1 MSATLSVT
9 DPNALGEARSL
20 SEAASDR
27 RRRKFGNI
35 TLYAGLVVVGLV
47 AGFCIIFPMLST
59 YDPINP
65 NFTAGAF
72 RSPSWSHPLGTDN
85 FGRDTLTRLA
95 LGGRIDLIIA
105 TSATFLTVIIGGC
118 VGLASGFFGGW
129 LDNLLMRL
137 VDIVLTMPYLV
148 LVIAIVAVLGPG
160 TINIFYAILM
170 VGWVTYARLVRG
182 ETLLVR
188 RLEYVESARL
198 VGMTNWRVIF
208 RHIVPNVVATA
219 IIYAMADI
227 VLNILLASSLS
238 FLGLGTQPPHPE
250 WGLLVSEAR
259 DFFLKDWRLMTYPGI
274 AIMITGAGFGLIG
287 DGLAQALRPK
297 G

>member
-1 MSATLSVT
+1 MAATLSVSNQ
-9 DPNALGEARSL
+9 DARDKGSVL
-20 SEAASDR
+20 VAGAH
-27 RRRKFGNI
+27 RRKRQFGNV
-35 TLYAGLVVVGLV
+35 TLYAGLVVVGIV
-47 AGFCIIFPMLST
+47 TAFCIFYPMISSH
-59 YDPINP
+59 DPIKP
-65 NFTAGAF
+65 NFAAGVF
-72 RSPSWSHPLGTDN
+72 RSPSWAHPLGTDN

-95 LGGRIDLIIA
+95 VGGRVDLIIA
-105 TSATFLTVIIGGC
+105 TSATLCTVIIGGI
-118 VGLASGFFGGW
+118 VGLISGFFGGW
-129 LDNLLMRL
+129 LDTLLMRV

-160 TINIFYAILM
+160 TINIFYAILL

-188 RLEYVESARL
+188 RLEYVEAARL
-198 VGMTNWRVIF
+198 VGMSNWRVIF
-208 RHIVPNVVATA
+208 RHIVPNVASTA

-238 FLGLGTQPPHPE
+238 FLGLGTQPPNPE
-250 WGLLVSEAR
+250 WGLMVSEAR
-259 DFFLKDWRLMTYPGI
+259 DFFLKDWRIMAYPGI